1 MNPEEKENPQLNR
14 ELKVNQLGVVWLSD
28 ITLIRVNSDWVYLT
42 TIIDLAD
49 KKVICWCLRDD
60 ITTETPVIKAW
71 NKAKNN
77 REIGERLLFYSDR
90 GIQYASHKFRCI
102 LKFYKKMT

>member
-42 TIIDLAD
+42 TVIDSA
-49 KKVICWCLRDD
+49 KPKVIYWCVNDYMR
-60 ITTETPVIKAW
+60 TENTVVTA
-71 NKAKNN
+71 
-77 REIGERLLFYSDR
+77 
-90 GIQYASHKFRCI
+90 GIRQ
-102 LKFYKKMT
+102 